1 VVIALAIC
9 RAEIDKLI
17 SDLQARKTLAVE
29 RGRRSRWQWVIENAA
44 AFDHD

>member
-17 SDLQARKTLAVE
+17 SDLQARKGLAIEHV
-29 RGRRSRWQWVIENAA
+29 RRERWQQVIENGA
-44 AFDHD
+44 AFSHS